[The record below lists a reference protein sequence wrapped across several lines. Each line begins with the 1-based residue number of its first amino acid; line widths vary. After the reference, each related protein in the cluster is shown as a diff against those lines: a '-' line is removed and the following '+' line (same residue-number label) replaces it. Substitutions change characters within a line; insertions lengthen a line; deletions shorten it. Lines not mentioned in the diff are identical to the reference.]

1 MIKTQIEGKLIVFDV
16 VYKMGDFMRLLSSPR
31 KIHLFRNTCMVR
43 VGEKTFI
50 IMINNEFFGFNDST
64 LCRFKQ
70 ARYRDCGKYVGQR
83 NVVKTLKNK

>member
-43 VGEKTFI
+43 VGEKT
-50 IMINNEFFGFNDST
+50 
-64 LCRFKQ
+64 L
-70 ARYRDCGKYVGQR
+70 
-83 NVVKTLKNK
+83 